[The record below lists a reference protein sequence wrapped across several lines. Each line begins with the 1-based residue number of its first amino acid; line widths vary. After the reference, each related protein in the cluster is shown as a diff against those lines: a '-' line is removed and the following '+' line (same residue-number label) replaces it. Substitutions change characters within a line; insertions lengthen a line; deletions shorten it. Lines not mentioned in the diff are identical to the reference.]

1 MFAFNFFT
9 MTDRRCFNW
18 VIEVV
23 LSLKCRSAY
32 RVESSL
38 NIFLADFPSPPE
50 DSTAKGANSIDESEV
65 RFPKATILRSSARF
79 AATPAVSA
87 AAGSNDD
94 CRGEAIVTSNAN
106 VRPVD
111 QLGM

>member
-1 MFAFNFFT
+1 MA
-9 MTDRRCFNW
+9 
-18 VIEVV
+18 VV

-32 RVESSL
+32 RVESSFK
-38 NIFLADFPSPPE
+38 IFFAHFPRPPE
-50 DSTAKGANSIDESEV
+50 DSKAKGANSNEESEV

-79 AATPAVSA
+79 AATPAVST

-94 CRGEAIVTSNAN
+94 CRGEVIVTSNAN
-106 VRPVD
+106 GRPVD